1 MQKNSDGVFMCERV
15 SNSELDTQILGRDE
29 LHRIPEYVNAM
40 SNSSGG
46 VIKVDGES
54 DIFVEALHWYEK
66 PIALNGRVW
75 RRVEGVNVICGAWAK
90 SVMACRDSC
99 DDFPVESVA
108 LDSDLMEDFRRAV
121 VSKHEGYSA
130 LTHDEFLRRAGIFS
144 GRHLTAAGALMFGE
158 GLTIRA
164 ELRHGKLH
172 AEIQETNIWG
182 AYTRLL
188 PRVTRALSAK
198 SSGEV
203 RNAFVK
209 ALIHAEYS
217 LDSRIDVSILSRPA
231 RIVIDSPGV
240 ITDSV
245 RNHRLYKLFRLAGIS
260 AGTICAEYDML
271 NFRTLS
277 TIHIEGST
285 PIIL

>member
-1 MQKNSDGVFMCERV
+1 MPVNNSVQ
-15 SNSELDTQILGRDE
+15 DTQILARDE
-29 LHRIPEYVNAM
+29 LHRIPECVNAM

-46 VIKVDGES
+46 IIKPEGKS
-54 DIFVEALHWYEK
+54 DIFVEALNWYEK

-75 RRVEGVNVICGAWAK
+75 RRIEGVNVICGAWAK

-99 DDFPVESVA
+99 DDFPAEDTA
-108 LDSDLMEDFRRAV
+108 LDSELLEDFRKTVAA
-121 VSKHEGYSA
+121 HNEGYSA
-130 LTHDEFLRRAGIFS
+130 LTQDEFLRRTGIFS

-164 ELRHGKLH
+164 MLKHGKLH
-172 AEIQETNIWG
+172 AEIQEPNIWG
-182 AYTRLL
+182 AYTRLI

-203 RNAFVK
+203 KNALTNT
-209 ALIHAEYS
+209 LIHAEYS
-217 LDSRIDVSILSRPA
+217 LDTHINISILSRPA
-231 RIVIDSPGV
+231 RIVIDSPGI
-240 ITDSV
+240 ITSSV
-245 RNHRLYKLFRLAGIS
+245 RNHRLHKLFTLAGIS
-260 AGTICAEYDML
+260 SRHITTEYDML

>member
-1 MQKNSDGVFMCERV
+1 MPVNNSVQ
-15 SNSELDTQILGRDE
+15 NTQILGRDE
-29 LHRIPEYVNAM
+29 LHMIPECVNAM

-46 VIKVDGES
+46 IIKPEGKS
-54 DIFVEALHWYEK
+54 DIFVEALNWYEK

-75 RRVEGVNVICGAWAK
+75 RRIEGVNVICGAWAK

-99 DDFPVESVA
+99 DDFPAEDTA
-108 LDSDLMEDFRRAV
+108 LDSELLEDFRRTV
-121 VSKHEGYSA
+121 VSKQEGYSA
-130 LTHDEFLRRAGIFS
+130 LTQDEFLRRTGIFS
-144 GRHLTAAGALMFGE
+144 GRHLTTAGALMFGE

-203 RNAFVK
+203 KNALTNT
-209 ALIHAEYS
+209 LIHAEYS
-217 LDSRIDVSILSRPA
+217 LDTHINISILSRPA
-231 RIVIDSPGV
+231 RIVIDSPGI
-240 ITDSV
+240 ITGSV
-245 RNHRLYKLFRLAGIS
+245 RNHRLHKLFTLAGIS
-260 AGTICAEYDML
+260 SGTLNAEYDML

-277 TIHIEGST
+277 TLHIEGST